1 MISLAHHLQSW
12 YGATFWWDH
21 HCHEGNNNVTLFPS
35 ESFGRLGLYWDL
47 HPGTMQPV
55 TMSKLVKMQLFWEL
69 WGARLSWS
77 TAVSVLKF
85 AYVFA
90 CKKSKKCTKYYNC
103 TIQINFMAYLKSV
116 SKSGFFSVKLSYGV
130 KNTAW
135 EPSILYHLVFYGFL
149 KR

>member
-1 MISLAHHLQSW
+1 MEPLSDEIII
-12 YGATFWWDH
+12 ATR
-21 HCHEGNNNVTLFPS
+21 ET
-35 ESFGRLGLYWDL
+35 
-47 HPGTMQPV
+47 
-55 TMSKLVKMQLFWEL
+55 TMSPCFHQSPLEGLACIGTCIQGLCSLSPCQNWLRCNLFWEL
-69 WGARLSWS
+69 WDARLSWS

-135 EPSILYHLVFYGFL
+135 EPSILYHLVFYGLGYWVPFEVT
-149 KR
+149 